1 MSVRHTLHIRLGA
14 SLAPPPSLPLPPSFP
29 ASSSPSLP
37 SLHATYSGSTLGQAL
52 SEVLVCHLS
61 LTYSYKTGIAPS
73 FSQMRELRCGRL
85 RDLLMAP
92 DLTSKTV
99 LFAPKPSDI
108 TPNTP
113 EVYNACVW
121 CVLTIFG
128 SRSSSRVEG
137 GQQEQNAGD
146 CGVHESGGT

>member
-73 FSQMRELRCGRL
+73 FSQMRVLRCGRL

-99 LFAPKPSDI
+99 CSLRQSLLISPPIHQRCTTHAS
-108 TPNTP
+108 
-113 EVYNACVW
+113 
-121 CVLTIFG
+121 
-128 SRSSSRVEG
+128 
-137 GQQEQNAGD
+137 
-146 CGVHESGGT
+146 GVF